1 MNYMYPQQ
9 PQMVM
14 RQPYQ
19 GNGLYQTGRVRPVSS
34 LEEVRASVID
44 FDGSVFYFPDS
55 ANKRIYTKQINLDG
69 TALVQMYVMQDIPV
83 TPPPEQLAAAYV
95 SKEEFQ
101 QTITLLLE
109 EMNKMKGEPNG
120 QSESNNGTDAEP
132 DVKSPVSTG
141 TKNGSGK
148 K

>member
-9 PQMVM
+9 SQMVM
-14 RQPYQ
+14 RQS
-19 GNGLYQTGRVRPVSS
+19 NGLYQSGRVRPVSS

-69 TALVQMYVMQDIPV
+69 TALLQMYVLQDIPV

-109 EMNKMKGEPNG
+109 EMKKMKGASNE
-120 QSESNNGTDAEP
+120 QSESNDSTYAEP
-132 DVKSPVSTG
+132 DVKSSVSTG